1 MLKDARL
8 PLLRAQFLKK
18 GRKWLLFSF
27 WYISGYLSFFPFSL
41 LSFFIPIHSFFYKS
55 FFLIQGHYP
64 CHLQEQHQLDQQTST
79 TATTVATY
87 TLVSHTGMLRPIL
100 LTPWSIK
107 LHSHCTII
115 AKLSITSHYEHHG
128 YHPMMMMKMTMKM
141 KWILKVEARHH
152 LSKIM
157 QQMLSAGTKHCW
169 TMKLSPRV
177 ILIHHVYHHHL
188 SLLLWIRQR
197 HPSYHKWK
205 AGFNLHL
212 FQYQQQQQQQ

>member
-1 MLKDARL
+1 MA
-8 PLLRAQFLKK
+8 PFFFLVHF
-18 GRKWLLFSF
+18 RIPFF
-27 WYISGYLSFFPFSL
+27 LSFFSL
-41 LSFFIPIHSFFYKS
+41 VFFHSYP
-55 FFLIQGHYP
+55 FFLLHVFFFIQGHYP
-64 CHLQEQHQLDQQTST
+64 CQLQEQHQLDQQTST

-87 TLVSHTGMLRPIL
+87 TLVPHTGMLRPIL

-157 QQMLSAGTKHCW
+157 QQLLSAGTKHCW
-169 TMKLSPRV
+169 MMKLSPRV

-188 SLLLWIRQR
+188 SLLLLLWKRQR

-212 FQYQQQQQQQ
+212 FQYQQQQQQ